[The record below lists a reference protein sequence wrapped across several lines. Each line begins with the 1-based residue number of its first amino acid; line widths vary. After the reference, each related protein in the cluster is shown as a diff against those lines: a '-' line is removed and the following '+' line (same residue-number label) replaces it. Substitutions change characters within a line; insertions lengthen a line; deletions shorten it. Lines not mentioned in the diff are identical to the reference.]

1 MAMINIKE
9 KLKNLPKS
17 PGVYVMKDIAGTI
30 IYIGKAKNL
39 KNRVSSYFIGAH
51 DAKVTAMVAHIAD
64 LEWFVVNTENDALFL
79 EANLINKHK
88 PKYNILLKD
97 DKKFP
102 YIQITPNG
110 TIQVVRTNRGEGQIY
125 GPYFNGI
132 YVKYLMDI
140 IRSIYHNDPK
150 KAANFLSGNSYD
162 EVVAVMTNRMQQ
174 ASALQQFELAIA
186 YRNVLQMI
194 ERLRHRARIQTTAE
208 DANAFTLGAC
218 RELGEVLGLTKTP
231 RKIECF
237 DISHT
242 DGEYVVASMVVF
254 VDGVADKNKYR
265 RFRIKHGQGN
275 NDFLSMEETLTR
287 RLRHREWIYPDVIVI
302 DGGKGQL
309 SAVPKAD
316 GITYI
321 SLAERFE
328 LIYTTT
334 QNELIILSHHSYAL
348 RLLQRI
354 RDEAHRF
361 AITYH
366 KSLRDK
372 IRL

>member
-1 MAMINIKE
+1 MTMINISE
-9 KLKNLPKS
+9 KIKRLPKD
-17 PGVYVMKDIAGTI
+17 PGVYVMKDASGTI

-39 KNRVSSYFIGAH
+39 KNRVSSYFKGAH
-51 DAKVTAMVAHIAD
+51 DAKVTAMVTHIAD

-102 YIQITPNG
+102 YIQITTDG
-110 TIQVVRTNRGEGQIY
+110 KIQVVRTNQGEGQIY

-140 IRSIYHNDPK
+140 IRSIYHNDPVQ
-150 KAANFLSGNSYD
+150 AREFLSGKRYD

-194 ERLRHRARIQTTAE
+194 ERLRNRARIQATAE

-242 DGEYVVASMVVF
+242 DGEYVVSSMVVF
-254 VDGVADKNKYR
+254 VDGVADKNQYR

-275 NDFLSMEETLTR
+275 NDYLSMEETLTR
-287 RLRHREWIYPDVIVI
+287 RLRHKEWTYPDVIII

-309 SAVPKAD
+309 GAVPKVE
-316 GITYI
+316 GVTYI
-321 SLAERFE
+321 SLAEKFE
-328 LIYTTT
+328 LVFTTK
-334 QNELIILSHHSYAL
+334 QDAPLVLSRHSYAL

-366 KSLRDK
+366 KKLRDK

>member
-1 MAMINIKE
+1 MINIKE
-9 KLKNLPKS
+9 KLKTLPTD
-17 PGVYVMKDIAGTI
+17 PGVYVMKDAGGTI

-64 LEWFVVNTENDALFL
+64 LEWFVVATENDALFL
-79 EANLINKHK
+79 EANLIHKHQ

-102 YIQITPNG
+102 YINIDG
-110 TIQVVRTNRGEGQIY
+110 EKIQVVRTNRGSGQFY

-140 IRSIYHNDPK
+140 IRSVYHDDPQL
-150 KAANFLSGNSYD
+150 AAEFLSGKRYA
-162 EVVAVMTNRMQQ
+162 EVETIFTDRMNK
-174 ASALQQFELAIA
+174 ASAMQQFELAIA
-186 YRNVLQMI
+186 YRNVLYMLK
-194 ERLRHRARIQTTAE
+194 RLQNRARVQTTAE

-218 RELGEVLGLTKTP
+218 RELGELLGLAKTP
-231 RKIECF
+231 RRIECY

-242 DGEYVVASMVVF
+242 AGEYVVASMVVF
-254 VDGVADKNKYR
+254 TDGAPDKSQYR
-265 RFRIKHGQGN
+265 RFRIKHGLGN
-275 NDFLSMEETLTR
+275 NDFLSMHEVLGR
-287 RLRHREWIYPDVIVI
+287 RLRHREWAYPDIIVI

-309 SAVPKAD
+309 HAVDKVD
-316 GITYI
+316 GITFI
-321 SLAERFE
+321 SLAKRFE
-328 LIYTTT
+328 LVYTTT
-334 QNELIILSHHSYAL
+334 QDEPIVLPLRSYAL

-354 RDEAHRF
+354 RDESHRF

-366 KSLRDK
+366 RKLRDK
-372 IRL
+372 IRTE

>member
-1 MAMINIKE
+1 MQ
-9 KLKNLPKS
+9 
-17 PGVYVMKDIAGTI
+17 
-30 IYIGKAKNL
+30 GKC
-39 KNRVSSYFIGAH
+39 
-51 DAKVTAMVAHIAD
+51 
-64 LEWFVVNTENDALFL
+64 
-79 EANLINKHK
+79 
-88 PKYNILLKD
+88 
-97 DKKFP
+97 
-102 YIQITPNG
+102 
-110 TIQVVRTNRGEGQIY
+110 
-125 GPYFNGI
+125 
-132 YVKYLMDI
+132 
-140 IRSIYHNDPK
+140 
-150 KAANFLSGNSYD
+150 YD

-194 ERLRHRARIQTTAE
+194 ERLRHRERIQTTAE

-218 RELGEVLGLTKTP
+218 RELGEVLGLAKTP

-242 DGEYVVASMVVF
+242 DGEYVVSSMVVF
-254 VDGVADKNKYR
+254 IDGVADKNQYR

-275 NDFLSMEETLTR
+275 NDYLSMEETLTR
-287 RLRHREWIYPDVIVI
+287 RLKHREWIYPDVIVI

-309 SAVPKAD
+309 AAVPKID
-316 GITYI
+316 GVTYI
-321 SLAERFE
+321 SLAEKFE
-328 LIYTTT
+328 LIFTTT
-334 QNELIILSHHSYAL
+334 QDAPIVLSRHSYAL

-366 KSLRDK
+366 KKLRDK

>member
-51 DAKVTAMVAHIAD
+51 DAKVTAMVTHIAD

-218 RELGEVLGLTKTP
+218 RELGEILGLTKTP

-254 VDGVADKNKYR
+254 VDGVADKNQYR

-275 NDFLSMEETLTR
+275 NDFLSMKETLTR
-287 RLRHREWIYPDVIVI
+287 RLKHREWIYPDVIVI

-334 QNELIILSHHSYAL
+334 QNEPIILSHHSYAL

>member
-1 MAMINIKE
+1 MTMINIKE
-9 KLKNLPKS
+9 KLKTLPKD
-17 PGVYVMKDIAGTI
+17 PGVYVMKDASGTI

-79 EANLINKHK
+79 EANLIHKHQ

-102 YIQITPNG
+102 YIQITPDG
-110 TIQVVRTNRGEGQIY
+110 KIQVVRTNQMEGQIF

-140 IRSIYHNDPK
+140 IRSVYHDDPI
-150 KAANFLSGNSYD
+150 KAAEFLSGKRFD
-162 EVVAVMTNRMQQ
+162 EVVEVMTNRMQQ
-174 ASALQQFELAIA
+174 ASSMQQFELAIA
-186 YRNVLQMI
+186 YRNVLQMVN
-194 ERLRHRARIQTTAE
+194 RLRTRARVQTTAE

-218 RELGEVLGLTKTP
+218 RELGEVLNLQKTP
-231 RKIECF
+231 RRIECY

-242 DGEYVVASMVVF
+242 AGEYVVASMVVF
-254 VDGVADKNKYR
+254 VDGVADKSQYR
-265 RFRIKHGQGN
+265 RFRIKHGLGN
-275 NDFLSMEETLTR
+275 NDFLSMQETLTR
-287 RLRHREWIYPDVIVI
+287 RLKHHEWAYPDVIVI

-309 SAVPKAD
+309 GAVPKVN

-321 SLAERFE
+321 SLAKRFE
-328 LIYTTT
+328 LVFTTT
-334 QNELIILSHHSYAL
+334 QDEPIVLSHHSYAL

-366 KSLRDK
+366 KHLRDQ

>member
-254 VDGVADKNKYR
+254 VDGVADKNQYR

>member
-140 IRSIYHNDPK
+140 IRSIYHNDPD

-254 VDGVADKNKYR
+254 VDGVADKNQYR

-287 RLRHREWIYPDVIVI
+287 RLKHREWIYPDVIVI

-334 QNELIILSHHSYAL
+334 QNEPIILSHHSYAL

>member
-1 MAMINIKE
+1 MTMINISE
-9 KLKNLPKS
+9 KLKKLPKD
-17 PGVYVMKDIAGTI
+17 PGVYVMKDASGSI

-39 KNRVSSYFIGAH
+39 KNRVSSYFKGAH
-51 DAKVTAMVAHIAD
+51 DAKVTAMVTHIAD

-102 YIQITPNG
+102 YIQITTDG
-110 TIQVVRTNRGEGQIY
+110 KIQVVRTNQGEGQIY

-140 IRSIYHNDPK
+140 IRSIYHNDPM
-150 KAANFLSGNSYD
+150 KAREFLSGKRYD

-194 ERLRHRARIQTTAE
+194 ERLRNRARIQATAE

-242 DGEYVVASMVVF
+242 DGEYVVSSMVVF
-254 VDGVADKNKYR
+254 VDGVADKNQYR

-275 NDFLSMEETLTR
+275 NDFLSMQETLTR
-287 RLRHREWIYPDVIVI
+287 RLRHKEWTYPDVIVI

-309 SAVPKAD
+309 GAVPKVD
-316 GITYI
+316 GVTYI
-321 SLAERFE
+321 SLAERCE
-328 LIYTTT
+328 LVFTTT
-334 QNELIILSHHSYAL
+334 QDAPLVLSRHSYAL

-366 KSLRDK
+366 KKLRDK

>member
-1 MAMINIKE
+1 
-9 KLKNLPKS
+9 
-17 PGVYVMKDIAGTI
+17 MKDAAGQI

-51 DAKVTAMVAHIAD
+51 DDKVTAMVAHIAD

-79 EANLINKHK
+79 EANLIHKHQ

-97 DKKFP
+97 DKRFP
-102 YIQITPNG
+102 YIQIDGNK
-110 TIQVVRTNRGEGQIY
+110 IQVVRDNKGSGQLF

-132 YVKYLMDI
+132 YVQALMDI
-140 IRSIYHNDPK
+140 IRSVYQNDPV
-150 KAANFLSGNSYD
+150 KAAEFLNGKRFD
-162 EVVAVMTNRMQQ
+162 EVLEIMTNRMNK
-174 ASALQQFELAIA
+174 ASEMQQFELAIA
-186 YRNVLQMI
+186 YRNVLYMVK
-194 ERLRHRARIQTTAE
+194 RLQNRARVQTTAE

-218 RELGEVLGLTKTP
+218 RELGEILGLTKTP
-231 RKIECF
+231 RKIECY

-242 DGEYVVASMVVF
+242 AGEYVVASMVVF
-254 VDGVADKNKYR
+254 VDGAADKSQYR
-265 RFRIKHGQGN
+265 RFRIKHGLGN
-275 NDFLSMEETLTR
+275 NDFLSMHEVLAR
-287 RLRHREWIYPDVIVI
+287 RLKHKEWAYPDIIVI

-309 SAVPKAD
+309 SSVAKIPD
-316 GITYI
+316 ITFI
-321 SLAERFE
+321 SLAKRFE
-328 LIYTTT
+328 LVYTTT
-334 QNELIILSHHSYAL
+334 QEAPIVLPLRSYAL

-372 IRL
+372 IRV